1 MRSPL
6 SLLPL
11 LALAACTVGPDYQG
25 PASAGAPPA
34 PQRFARAGEAAIPA
48 APAVA
53 PWWTALGDPLL
64 DELERRALADSPS
77 IAIAQAKLT
86 QARSALRLDRAN
98 GLPNAN
104 AQLTY
109 AHARLPGIDL
119 GSSGDGEE
127 EGGGD
132 GSSSEALNFYN
143 LGFDASWEI
152 DLFGGHRRTMEAS
165 RASLEAAQAS
175 IADAQVSLAAE
186 VAGAYVHLR
195 DRQQRL
201 ALAEQSAAR
210 QREVLDLT
218 RQRQTHGTVSAL
230 EVERQRSL
238 AEQADAALLPLRAE
252 RDAYLNALAV
262 LTGQAPGAVDAML
275 AGPGAIPLPPATVA
289 VGDPAALLQRRPDIR
304 AAERQLAAA
313 TARIGVAEAARF
325 PRISFMGLIG
335 IGGTEPDAIFDP
347 DNLAAI
353 AMPRLSWNL
362 LDFGRNAARIGQAEG
377 ARDEAEARYRQAVL
391 GALRDAEDALA
402 RYGASRQNVASATRA
417 SHSADRTL
425 SLTRQRFGAGT
436 ASRIDLLEA
445 ERQAMGAQQTVAQAK
460 AALTAD
466 YIAIQKALGLGWN

>member
-11 LALAACTVGPDYQG
+11 LALAACTAGPDYQG
-25 PASAGAPPA
+25 PASAGAA

-275 AGPGAIPLPPATVA
+275 AGPGAIPLPPA
-289 VGDPAALLQRRPDIR
+289 
-304 AAERQLAAA
+304 
-313 TARIGVAEAARF
+313 
-325 PRISFMGLIG
+325 
-335 IGGTEPDAIFDP
+335 
-347 DNLAAI
+347 
-353 AMPRLSWNL
+353 
-362 LDFGRNAARIGQAEG
+362 
-377 ARDEAEARYRQAVL
+377 
-391 GALRDAEDALA
+391 
-402 RYGASRQNVASATRA
+402 
-417 SHSADRTL
+417 
-425 SLTRQRFGAGT
+425 
-436 ASRIDLLEA
+436 
-445 ERQAMGAQQTVAQAK
+445 
-460 AALTAD
+460 
-466 YIAIQKALGLGWN
+466 